1 MQRGRR
7 SGIAFGLIAGLLL
20 AAGGIG
26 VASAGAVRLLDAG
39 ELEGRVLDLAD
50 ERLALMPEIACAK
63 RRAGLPVVD
72 VAREAAVVAAVARQ
86 ADAVGF
92 EPAPIEQAMRVQI
105 ALAREAQER
114 AASEPPANCAG
125 LDALRE
131 RLDRWTPEFVRA
143 LHLAAGALAAPDATR
158 TLAALA
164 AERLRAPRWSESG
177 RQALIAALVQIRRR
191 DAPTLARAR
200 AAGVLRIG
208 TPGDYAPFAVERD
221 GWLRGADVELARA
234 LAAAL
239 GLEPVYVR
247 TSWRTLVEDL
257 RADRFDVAVGGISVT
272 PDREAAGDFARA
284 HGRGGKTAI
293 GRCADAR
300 RLRSLA
306 TIDRDGVRVIVNPGG
321 TNERFVRERIRH
333 ASVRVHPDNRTIFDE
348 LVAGRADAMFTD
360 DTEVA
365 LQTRRHR
372 ELCRLVRDT
381 WLPAEKAMLLQPDGG
396 WREAVDAWLVLAIR
410 DGLPRRLLDA
420 ELAR

>member
-1 MQRGRR
+1 MQHGCR
-7 SGIAFGLIAGLLL
+7 SGIAFALLAGLLL
-20 AAGGIG
+20 AVGGVD

-39 ELEGRVLDLAD
+39 ELEGRVLVLAD
-50 ERLALMPEIACAK
+50 ERLALMPEITCAK

-72 VAREAAVVAAVARQ
+72 EAREAAVVAAVARQ

-114 AASEPPANCAG
+114 AAGDPPANCAG
-125 LDALRE
+125 LDA
-131 RLDRWTPEFVRA
+131 
-143 LHLAAGALAAPDATR
+143 
-158 TLAALA
+158 
-164 AERLRAPRWSESG
+164 
-177 RQALIAALVQIRRR
+177 
-191 DAPTLARAR
+191 
-200 AAGVLRIG
+200 LRIG
-208 TPGDYAPFAVERD
+208 TPGDYAPFAVEQD

-247 TSWRTLVEDL
+247 TSWRALVEDL

-333 ASVRVHPDNRTIFDE
+333 ADVRVHPDNRTIFDE

-396 WREAVDAWLVLAIR
+396 WRDAVDAWLVPALR